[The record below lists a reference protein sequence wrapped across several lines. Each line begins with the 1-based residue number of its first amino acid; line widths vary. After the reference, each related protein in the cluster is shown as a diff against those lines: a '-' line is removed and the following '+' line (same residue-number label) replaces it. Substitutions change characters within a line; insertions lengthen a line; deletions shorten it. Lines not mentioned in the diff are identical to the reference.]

1 VPQRCSQACPSHRG
15 GGRLAPG
22 SLLQARARLLPII
35 SFCKASSTRQPPTE
49 ITDPQPSPTALI
61 RDEAGPSPT
70 PHQPGH
76 PSSVL
81 QWREAACCSGSWG
94 SQAGGCQEDT
104 APTPGCLRSARGK
117 LVSDEE
123 RPRRASQA
131 CCLSCFGLSASPG
144 RVCSFCLSLSGCS
157 SPHPQSTPGS
167 SHQITQPQRPSPPP
181 PSRAPSS
188 PPSSSSPAS
197 PTLRLPDSL
206 TFPQGGLG
214 RGPQSLKA
222 LLGN

>member
-1 VPQRCSQACPSHRG
+1 MPQRCSQACPSHRG
-15 GGRLAPG
+15 GGRLAPS

-70 PHQPGH
+70 PHRPGH

-81 QWREAACCSGSWG
+81 QWREATRCSGSWG
-94 SQAGGCQEDT
+94 SQAGGRQEDT
-104 APTPGCLRSARGK
+104 APTPVCLQSTRGK

-131 CCLSCFGLSASPG
+131 CSVFLVSASLLLQAESA
-144 RVCSFCLSLSGCS
+144 VSASLSQAALPPTPRAHLA
-157 SPHPQSTPGS
+157 PH
-167 SHQITQPQRPSPPP
+167 IR
-181 PSRAPSS
+181 
-188 PPSSSSPAS
+188 
-197 PTLRLPDSL
+197 
-206 TFPQGGLG
+206 
-214 RGPQSLKA
+214 
-222 LLGN
+222 